1 MDLTMII
8 DTLWVLLAAILVFFM
23 NLGFASVEAG
33 FARAKN
39 TVNIL
44 SKNFIVFAVS
54 SLGFLLLGWG
64 LMFGG
69 GNPIVGTEHL
79 FLLGGGDL
87 SFYDDTLTSNVPF
100 WGKFFFQ
107 LVFCGTA
114 ATIVS
119 GAVAERIKYIAFIV
133 FSFVLTLV
141 IYPIVG
147 HWIWGGGWLADL
159 GFLDFAGDSAVHSVG
174 GWAALAGAMIL
185 GPRIGKYGR
194 DGKPR
199 AIPGHN
205 MSLAV
210 IGLFVLWLGWFG
222 FNPGSTMSFQNPSD
236 VMHILV
242 TTNTSAIAAVLT
254 ATVTSW
260 IVVGKPDLGMT
271 INGCLA
277 GLVAITGGCAY
288 VSIESS
294 LLIGAVAGVIVVF
307 AVLFFDRVH
316 IDDPVGATSVHLCCG
331 VFGTICVGLFAQE
344 GVTTLSTRNG
354 LFFGG
359 GLSLLAVELLGIA
372 AVGAFTFA
380 ASALVWLV
388 LKKTIGIRVSR
399 EEELA
404 GLDIG
409 EHGNL
414 AYPDFAPAVPAET
427 EPEGAAAEKAP
438 LPQVAAAAAVPVEHR
453 VREGAKLTRV
463 TIITGPARFAALQ
476 EALEELGVTGMT
488 VTSVYGHGVQKGH
501 SATFRGAPVEA
512 RLLPKMKV
520 DVVISKIPTQTLVD
534 TVQKTL
540 YTGHIGDGKIFLYD
554 VEQVV
559 KVRTGETGYDALQD
573 EVEKG
578 TGDVPPGGPGADGD
592 KCFGPAK
599 TLKSAGFTPGD
610 WSEMGPHRRP
620 RRWAPHRRDRV
631 RRTPGRG
638 VGAADAIADRKGKE
652 IGRRA
657 PEEGARRPL
666 ARRRDLV

>member
-133 FSFVLTLV
+133 FSFVLTLA

-147 HWIWGGGWLADL
+147 HWICGGGWLADL

-573 EVEKG
+573 EV
-578 TGDVPPGGPGADGD
+578 
-592 KCFGPAK
+592 
-599 TLKSAGFTPGD
+599 
-610 WSEMGPHRRP
+610 
-620 RRWAPHRRDRV
+620 
-631 RRTPGRG
+631 
-638 VGAADAIADRKGKE
+638 
-652 IGRRA
+652 
-657 PEEGARRPL
+657 
-666 ARRRDLV
+666 

>member
-1 MDLTMII
+1 MDITVII
-8 DTLWVLLAAILVFFM
+8 DTFWVLLAAILVFFM

-33 FARAKN
+33 LARAKN

-54 SLGFLLLGWG
+54 SLGFMLLGWG

-69 GNPIVGTEHL
+69 DNPFVGTQHL
-79 FLLGGGDL
+79 FILGSSDL

-107 LVFCGTA
+107 LVFCCTA

-119 GAVAERIKYIAFIV
+119 GAVAERIKYLSFIV

-141 IYPIVG
+141 IYPIAG

-185 GPRIGKYGR
+185 GPRIGKYDK

-210 IGLFVLWLGWFG
+210 VGLFVLWLGWFG

-254 ATVTSW
+254 STATSW
-260 IVVGKPDLGMT
+260 VFLGKPDLGMT

-288 VSIESS
+288 VSIVSS
-294 LLIGAVAGVIVVF
+294 LIIGAVSGVIVVF
-307 AVLFFDRVH
+307 AVVFFDRIH

-331 VFGTICVGLFAQE
+331 VFGTLCVGLFAQE
-344 GVTTLSTRNG
+344 GVTTLSGRSG
-354 LFFGG
+354 LLFGG
-359 GLSLLAVELLGIA
+359 GAGLLGVELLGIA

-380 ASALVWLV
+380 SSALVWLI
-388 LKKTIGIRVSR
+388 LKKTMGIRVSR
-399 EEELA
+399 EEELQ

-409 EHGNL
+409 EHGNA
-414 AYPDFAPAVPAET
+414 AYPDFAPAAPTAELDGEPGMPAPAPAAAPAPAE
-427 EPEGAAAEKAP
+427 AVSAD
-438 LPQVAAAAAVPVEHR
+438 AAVPVEHR
-453 VREGAKLTRV
+453 VRTGPKLTKV
-463 TIITGPARFAALQ
+463 TIVASQARFSQLQ
-476 EALEELGVTGMT
+476 EALERLGITGLT
-488 VTSVYGHGVQKGH
+488 VTNVFGYGAQKGH
-501 SATFRGAPVEA
+501 RTYYRGAPVEA
-512 RLLPKMKV
+512 RLLPKLKV
-520 DVVISKIPTQTLVD
+520 DIVVSKVPVSE
-534 TVQKTL
+534 VVAAARRSL
-540 YTGHIGDGKIFLYD
+540 YTGSIGDGKIFIYD
-554 VEQVV
+554 VENVV
-559 KVRTGETGYDALQD
+559 KVRTGEEGYDALQD
-573 EVEKG
+573 
-578 TGDVPPGGPGADGD
+578 TD
-592 KCFGPAK
+592 
-599 TLKSAGFTPGD
+599 
-610 WSEMGPHRRP
+610 
-620 RRWAPHRRDRV
+620 
-631 RRTPGRG
+631 
-638 VGAADAIADRKGKE
+638 
-652 IGRRA
+652 
-657 PEEGARRPL
+657 
-666 ARRRDLV
+666 